1 MSRGEL
7 LMNIDKKF
15 ESAEFLCKRLYNCSR
30 NEWKN
35 WINYFKENGWVK
47 SLKFAECLKESNMLR
62 FNQKQSYN
70 QIFNVMRNYQNQLP
84 KPIDLAEILEI
95 FGYVSWK
102 LVISE
107 YEKKEKSNKY
117 KKSKKYKKKNYYTRK

>member
-1 MSRGEL
+1 
-7 LMNIDKKF
+7 MNIDKKF

>member
-1 MSRGEL
+1 MSKGEL
-7 LMNIDKKF
+7 LMNIDKKI

-47 SLKFAECLKESNMLR
+47 SLIFAECLKESNMLS

-102 LVISE
+102 LVISK